1 MDHPSASAHLIAVL
15 AGAVG
20 LYGVFS
26 YYALK
31 HADERRKMVFCLI
44 YTAGVL
50 GLEIWLVHHLVAK
63 GPTFLG
69 SFEIPVSIAIAG
81 LMISTVWTPQLSE
94 WVISPLTSMF
104 DGGRER
110 LEPKPLYS
118 AAQARRKRGQWTE
131 AIAEV
136 RRQLAQFPDDFE
148 GIMLLAGILAED
160 MKDVPGAE
168 IALNNFC
175 SRRTAPP
182 RQVFAAF
189 TQLADWQ
196 LKLAADVDGA
206 RASLQKIIDR
216 FPGTELARQAR
227 QRVAHLAAAEQ
238 MVMARHDRQA
248 IDVPAGVH
256 NVGLLDATEFLQPK
270 EPEPGQLAAA
280 YVKQLEL
287 HPHDNEARE
296 KLALIYA
303 THFQRLDLATME
315 LEQLIREPKQSPR
328 QVAEWLNQLAS
339 YQVNLGASVATV
351 CATLQ
356 RIVDDFPNTPAAERA
371 RLRLGR
377 INSEMKGREAAA
389 TVKPGEYEQRAGLK
403 YGRPGSLPGS
413 GSF

>member
-1 MDHPSASAHLIAVL
+1 MDQPSSNAHFIAVL
-15 AGAVG
+15 AGAAG
-20 LYGVFS
+20 LYGLFS

-31 HADERRKMVFCLI
+31 HAAERRKMAFHLI
-44 YTAGVL
+44 YTAVVL
-50 GLEIWLVHHLVAK
+50 VVETWFVHRLVAA

-69 SFEIPVSIAIAG
+69 SFGIPVSIAIAG
-81 LMISTVWTPQLSE
+81 VMISTVWTPQLSE
-94 WVISPLTSMF
+94 WFISPLTNMF
-104 DGGRER
+104 DGGREQ

-118 AAQARRKRGQWTE
+118 AAQARRKRGQLTE

-175 SRRTAPP
+175 KKETAPP

-196 LKLAADVDGA
+196 LKLVADVDGA

-216 FPGTELARQAR
+216 FPGTELALQAQ

-238 MVMARHDRQA
+238 MVMAKHDRQA
-248 IDVPAGVH
+248 VYVPEGVH
-256 NVGLLDATEFLQPK
+256 NVGLLASTEFLKPK

-339 YQVNLGASVATV
+339 YQVNLGANVATV

-356 RIVDDFPNTPAAERA
+356 RIVDDYPDTPAAERA
-371 RLRLGR
+371 QLRLGR
-377 INSEMKGREAAA
+377 INSEIKGREATAN
-389 TVKPGEYEQRAGLK
+389 VKLGEYEQRAGLK
-403 YGRPGSLPGS
+403 YGRPGEQS
-413 GSF
+413 GRSSF